1 MRKMPGVIC
10 PHTVVLA
17 RISKT
22 ELQTEELMT
31 ALKNFVIYACSF
43 FMLYSESL

>member
-10 PHTVVLA
+10 PHAVMLA
-17 RISKT
+17 RVSKT
-22 ELQTEELMT
+22 ELQTEEIMT
-31 ALKNFVIYACSF
+31 ALKNFAYARSF